1 VSIEDKV
8 KREAEKRGPYD
19 PEDYFLVKP
28 DDFRLMHK
36 TISVDEA
43 LRVCSSRREREGKD
57 GRRVRSHSVAV
68 AGGLFLKLHRSMS
81 DMW

>member
-1 VSIEDKV
+1 MGVYTVSIEDKV

-36 TISVDEA
+36 TIQSMRLCESAAVGEKGKERMEEEFVA
-43 LRVCSSRREREGKD
+43 ILWQWQVVSS
-57 GRRVRSHSVAV
+57 
-68 AGGLFLKLHRSMS
+68 
-81 DMW
+81 